1 MIKPESGF
9 ESVTADRLRGE
20 HIAAAYLAAPL
31 YDPSA
36 EEAFRAFRDE
46 TVRQHAEL
54 GRRLSLT
61 VSATDPY
68 ALDAGVDGSDPMA
81 AYRAMVSDVSSNG
94 HLAVWDS
101 RMTSWS
107 PLLGPDVNDM
117 FRAVHD
123 FHGHFMTGRDFS
135 RHGEEAAWMRHSRMY
150 SPLAREAM
158 TSETRGQNS
167 VFIWVH
173 GGREFPVQKVVSL
186 AEWV

>member
-1 MIKPESGF
+1 MIKPEPGF

-20 HIAAAYLAAPL
+20 HIAAAYLAAPV
-31 YDPSA
+31 YDRRA
-36 EEAFRAFRDE
+36 EEAYTAFRE
-46 TVRQHAEL
+46 QTVRQFEQL
-54 GRRLSLT
+54 RRRLVLS

-68 ALDAGVDGSDPMA
+68 DSYDS
-81 AYRAMVSDVSSNG
+81 MVADVRHRG
-94 HLAVWDS
+94 HLAVFS
-101 RMTSWS
+101 SASTEGHPFLS
-107 PLLGPDVNDM
+107 VEENNA
-117 FRAVHD
+117 FRFVHD
-123 FHGHFMTGRDFS
+123 FHGHFMSGRDFS
-135 RHGEEAAWMRHSRMY
+135 RHGEEAAWTRHSRMY